1 MTSGVNAYDP
11 PDVTASPNKAVSPDA
26 TRRPDVPDV
35 PDVTGGRVPTA
46 GSVQDWHAAAHD
58 AARLV
63 AFGLRQKLVP
73 ARDAGYSELVRR
85 YLDDPTFADLAA
97 AVAAGLGL
105 VVLDVSERAGL
116 VVAGAE
122 DSAFTV
128 RMSDYSRRAGGEHR
142 SAERLLHA
150 LAHLAVA
157 ALAFPR
163 PADLTDDSFVG
174 RVSVDGVDA
183 FVREACRLLDERTA
197 DSDPHADLDA
207 PEQGTLEAAWRLYAR
222 RTATGATRDARRLAG
237 STTGIV
243 ARAMSFLTESG
254 CLVAVG
260 DEGGGTYRTTAR
272 YQVQVR
278 ELAADAALDEL
289 LALGVVT
296 VTDGTGSVRVLP
308 EAPTPTPTPTLPLP
322 QPDPQPGVREPG
334 AGEPGV
340 REPGAGEPGVREPG
354 ADEPGVREPG
364 ADEPGVREQSKGE
377 QSASVPSV

>member
-1 MTSGVNAYDP
+1 MTSDVGAHDLPGVTTDSGVA
-11 PDVTASPNKAVSPDA
+11 A
-26 TRRPDVPDV
+26 
-35 PDVTGGRVPTA
+35 GGPAR
-46 GSVQDWHAAAHD
+46 DWHAAAHE

-63 AFGLRQKLVP
+63 AFGLRPRLVP
-73 ARDAGYSELVRR
+73 ARDPGYGELVRR
-85 YLDDPTFADLAA
+85 YLDDPSFADLAG
-97 AVAAGLGL
+97 AVAAGLGM
-105 VVLDVSERAGL
+105 VVLDVSERVGV

-142 SAERLLHA
+142 AAERLLHA

-197 DSDPHADLDA
+197 DSDPNADLDA
-207 PEQGTLEAAWRLYAR
+207 PEQRTLEAAWRLYAR

-243 ARAMSFLTESG
+243 ARAMSFLAESG

-278 ELAADAALDEL
+278 ELAADAALEEL

-308 EAPTPTPTPTLPLP
+308 AIPSQTLPLP
-322 QPDPQPGVREPG
+322 GVVGEPG
-334 AGEPGV
+334 AAVGEPL
-340 REPGAGEPGVREPG
+340 P
-354 ADEPGVREPG
+354 
-364 ADEPGVREQSKGE
+364 EQPE
-377 QSASVPSV
+377 QPEQIEDTPDA

>member
-1 MTSGVNAYDP
+1 MTSDLDTSEESDG
-11 PDVTASPNKAVSPDA
+11 A
-26 TRRPDVPDV
+26 TRTVDPER
-35 PDVTGGRVPTA
+35 TNHA
-46 GSVQDWHAAAHD
+46 QQDWHATTHD

-63 AFGLRQKLVP
+63 AFGLRSKLVP
-73 ARDAGYSELVRR
+73 ARDAEYGELVRR
-85 YLDDPTFADLAA
+85 CLDDPDFADLVGAMA
-97 AVAAGLGL
+97 GGLGL
-105 VVLDVSERAGL
+105 VVLGVSERAGL

-150 LAHLAVA
+150 LAQLAVA

-183 FVREACRLLDERTA
+183 FVREACRLLDERTT
-197 DSDPHADLDA
+197 DGDPHVDGGEDIDA
-207 PEQGTLEAAWRLYAR
+207 PTATPAQGTLEAAWRLYAR

-243 ARAMSFLTESG
+243 ARAMSFLAESG

-260 DEGGGTYRTTAR
+260 EQAGGTYRTTAR
-272 YQVQVR
+272 YQLQVR
-278 ELAADAALDEL
+278 ELAADAALEEL

-296 VTDGTGSVRVLP
+296 VTDGAGTVRVLP
-308 EAPTPTPTPTLPLP
+308 AVPTLP
-322 QPDPQPGVREPG
+322 G
-334 AGEPGV
+334 AGDHSE
-340 REPGAGEPGVREPG
+340 
-354 ADEPGVREPG
+354 D
-364 ADEPGVREQSKGE
+364 
-377 QSASVPSV
+377 PSDV